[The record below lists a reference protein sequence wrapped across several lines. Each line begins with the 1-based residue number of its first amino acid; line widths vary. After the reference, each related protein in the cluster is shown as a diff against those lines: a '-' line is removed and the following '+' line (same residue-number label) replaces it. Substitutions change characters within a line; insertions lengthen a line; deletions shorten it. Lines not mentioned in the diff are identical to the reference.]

1 MMQQEQMTTE
11 RLLHALGLA
20 RRSQTG
26 ARGLKALGL
35 LGLGL
40 VAGGALALLFA
51 PSSGAELRD
60 QLARR
65 LRRDG
70 SDDDL
75 DLEVDGEA
83 LDELIT

>member
-1 MMQQEQMTTE
+1 MMQQKQMTTE

-26 ARGLKALGL
+26 GHGLQALGL

-40 VAGGALALLFA
+40 VAGGALALLLA
-51 PSSGAELRD
+51 PSSGAQLRD

-65 LRRDG
+65 LRRDRDADG
-70 SDDDL
+70 R
-75 DLEVDGEA
+75 EVDGEA